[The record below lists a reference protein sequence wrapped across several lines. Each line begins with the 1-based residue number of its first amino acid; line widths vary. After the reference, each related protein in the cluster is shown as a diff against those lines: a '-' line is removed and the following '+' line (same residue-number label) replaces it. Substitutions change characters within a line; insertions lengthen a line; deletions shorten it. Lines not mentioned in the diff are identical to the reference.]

1 MGRTASH
8 RCLARGT
15 SPDRG
20 ARLPKLRERGCGGAV
35 GFEGG
40 FSIEWF
46 CAGLL
51 LLPIQERYDE
61 SMIAVAAESIL
72 HRRPKLFH
80 SQSQFTNT
88 KSIQKLL

>member
-61 SMIAVAAESIL
+61 
-72 HRRPKLFH
+72 
-80 SQSQFTNT
+80 
-88 KSIQKLL
+88 